1 MECFWNGVQFIC
13 GLVNPILTEID
24 NNNEQ
29 IKWLLEIQDINIMD
43 YMTFMDDL
51 LATRTRLF
59 ALLEDE

>member
-1 MECFWNGVQFIC
+1 MKADITDI
-13 GLVNPILTEID
+13 LKIVNPILTEID

-43 YMTFMDDL
+43 FMTFTDDL

-59 ALLEDE
+59 ALLEDK